1 MQCDHEKKP
10 SSCGLLFQVSTQMSP
25 VGFWIILYSRDWK
38 KVIVILVQV
47 LVTLDDTYAHTYI
60 TNAVNINPNLFLAL
74 SAVGCVRTR
83 CCMFPFVFLINSPSA
98 SSTPTLSYTF
108 SAAFLVI
115 IALLVCHCRHIIK
128 LRSRHRQSHTGVSFY
143 SQWKQERHYL
153 RCLGDTQRSIRG
165 RNGTD
170 MIEKQWINGWF
181 TLRHL
186 MKAFPDW
193 QLVARCQKNRG

>member
-1 MQCDHEKKP
+1 
-10 SSCGLLFQVSTQMSP
+10 MSP
-25 VGFWIILYSRDWK
+25 VGFWIILYSRGFKK
-38 KVIVILVQV
+38 KVIIILVQL

-83 CCMFPFVFLINSPSA
+83 CCMFPFVVLINSPSA

-128 LRSRHRQSHTGVSFY
+128 RHTGVSFY
-143 SQWKQERHYL
+143 SQRKQRQHYL

-186 MKAFPDW
+186 MKAFSDW
-193 QLVARCQKNRG
+193 QLMARWQKNRRQKSQEVLFQEFTCLF